1 MEFDRLKALGIIVLV
16 LIGLMGYVHSQ
27 TVITT
32 TTTRVITVQ
41 PTTYTTET
49 TISGTTIVA
58 TVQVPG
64 YVVVVEERRPG
75 QVCTYTF
82 TAQAPPSVI
91 AIPGTT
97 IHIPGTT
104 FSTVFTLQSYAT
116 TVTRVEGGTTVTV
129 SGVEN
134 LPVVVGVFTTT
145 IPVYGNKKEAC
156 TVITITDIL
165 SYILQTVPATILVA
179 FGGFSTEFAGTT
191 FTIPGT
197 FLPLT
202 LVTSGVR
209 TIEGTTFRR
218 TQSFPGTFFT
228 TTQVVS
234 PTTSRGTVVVQ
245 GTTRTETIT
254 TVITLEQTTTPQ
266 MTTQPPTTPQTPT
279 ATTQPQTTIQTTA
292 QTAQAP
298 SLDIII
304 PITALIVLVA
314 VVVLALRLRR

>member
-134 LPVVVGVFTTT
+134 LPVVVG
-145 IPVYGNKKEAC
+145 
-156 TVITITDIL
+156 DL
-165 SYILQTVPATILVA
+165 
-179 FGGFSTEFAGTT
+179 
-191 FTIPGT
+191 
-197 FLPLT
+197 
-202 LVTSGVR
+202 
-209 TIEGTTFRR
+209 
-218 TQSFPGTFFT
+218 
-228 TTQVVS
+228 
-234 PTTSRGTVVVQ
+234 
-245 GTTRTETIT
+245 
-254 TVITLEQTTTPQ
+254 TTPNH
-266 MTTQPPTTPQTPT
+266 
-279 ATTQPQTTIQTTA
+279 
-292 QTAQAP
+292 P
-298 SLDIII
+298 SL
-304 PITALIVLVA
+304 
-314 VVVLALRLRR
+314 RK